1 MTAKSLASRLLV
13 PVLLTVSLIS
23 LLLILAVFRISGHI
37 IEDFHRHVASDHI
50 REVKRLIDSS
60 LAELTTA
67 QLLDNAVVVDAKK
80 RALVEA
86 LSLTWKQQNIG
97 GIIATNAGEVV
108 YSSFPPAVTS
118 LILGLPEAGYF
129 RAKDNG
135 DSLHGE
141 SAAFYAWG
149 WRVAVA
155 SKVTP
160 AASSRREV
168 IVLIPLVIV
177 ATGSMGAIIFVLLR
191 RNLQQPV
198 GSMVGSVT
206 RGEPVE
212 ATGIRELDRIGAAV
226 NDAMQR
232 IAQQNEE
239 LAAELEERTKA
250 EAAVRQKEEHIRML
264 LESAAEG
271 IYGTDT
277 NDICTFCNR
286 SCLAMLG
293 YEKDDDFIG
302 KNVHE
307 LIHHTRPDGS
317 PYPREQCRILDARR
331 SGHGKRVDDEVF
343 WRKDGSSFPVEYWSY
358 PVVERGVVTGAIVA
372 FFDITERK
380 KAEQALLNEKNKFE
394 AIIAAMGDG
403 ISIQDRSYRILYQ
416 NDRHREFVGSHPGEF
431 CYSAYQSNDDVCQ
444 GCPVRMSFEDGL
456 VHTVERIRKS
466 PDGTRYYEVTAS
478 PLRDASGE
486 IVAGIEMV
494 RDITQRVRTEQQL
507 HQAQKMESL
516 GHLAGGM
523 AHDFNNV
530 LTAILGY
537 ASLTD
542 MKLPEDDPLRGYLR
556 EITAAVERGMNV
568 TNQILA
574 FSRKQA
580 VTVQDV
586 DLNAIITGLRGMLN
600 RLIRE
605 DIKIQLRLAQEPL
618 VVTADA
624 GQIEQV
630 VINLATNARDAM
642 PSGGTVTLSTERIS
656 IDDAFVRAHGYGK
669 TGAYA
674 LLTVTDT
681 GIGMDDAT
689 RERIFEP
696 FFTTKEVGRGT
707 GLGLAMAYGVVQ
719 KHNGHITVYS
729 EQGKG
734 SVFRV
739 YLPLAESAGHTGSSA
754 QQLSDD
760 LPVQGTETILVAED
774 DEALRRLS
782 KTVLESAGYTVI
794 DASDGSEAV
803 ARFRENPD
811 RIAMVLLD
819 GIMPKLNGREAFTEM
834 LKIRPNLKAVFMSGY
849 AEEIFRA
856 GDISDLRAGFLAKPV
871 TPHQL
876 LLKVRRTLDS

>member
-1 MTAKSLASRLLV
+1 MTAKTLAARLLV
-13 PVLLTVSLIS
+13 PVLATVSVVS
-23 LLLILAVFRISGHI
+23 LLLILAVYQISSDI
-37 IEDFHRHVASDHI
+37 VEDFHRHLAADHI
-50 REVKRLIDSS
+50 AEVKRLIDSS

-80 RALVEA
+80 KALVEA
-86 LSLTWKQQNIG
+86 LSLTWKQRDIG
-97 GIIATNAGEVV
+97 GVIATSGGQVV
-108 YSSFPPAVTS
+108 YSSFPSAVTS
-118 LILGLPEAGYF
+118 RILGLPETGYF
-129 RAKDNG
+129 RTKENG
-135 DSLHGE
+135 DSLRGE
-141 SAAFYAWG
+141 SAVFYAWG

-155 SKVTP
+155 SKVFP
-160 AASSRREV
+160 SEKSRREV
-168 IVLIPLVIV
+168 IFLIPLVIL
-177 ATGSMGAIIFVLLR
+177 ATGSMGAMIFVLLR
-191 RNLQQPV
+191 KNIQQPV
-198 GSMVGSVT
+198 DSMVGSVA

-212 ATGIRELDRIGAAV
+212 STGIAELDRIGAAV

-277 NDICTFCNR
+277 NEICTFCNR
-286 SCLAMLG
+286 SCLTMLG
-293 YEKDDDFIG
+293 YEQADDLIG

-317 PYPREQCRILDARR
+317 PYPKDQCRILDVRR
-331 SGHGKRVDDEVF
+331 TGRGTRIDDEVF

-358 PVVERGVVTGAIVA
+358 PIVERGVVTGAIVA

-403 ISIQDRSYRILYQ
+403 ISIQDRSYRVLYQ
-416 NDRHREFVGSHPGEF
+416 NERHRQFVGTHAGEF
-431 CYSAYQSNDDVCQ
+431 CYRAYQQNDDVCQ
-444 GCPVRMSFEDGL
+444 GCPVHLSFEDGQ
-456 VHTVERIRKS
+456 VHTVERVLKR
-466 PDGTRYYEVTAS
+466 PDGARHFEVTAS

-507 HQAQKMESL
+507 HQAQKMESI

-537 ASLTD
+537 ASLMD
-542 MKLPEDDPLRGYLR
+542 MKIPGDDPLRDYLR

-580 VTVQDV
+580 VTVQDI
-586 DLNAIITGLRGMLN
+586 DINALITGLRGMLN

-605 DIKIQLRLAQEPL
+605 DITIHLLLAHEPL
-618 VVTADA
+618 VVTADTS
-624 GQIEQV
+624 QLEQV
-630 VINLATNARDAM
+630 LINLATNARDAM
-642 PSGGTVTLSTERIS
+642 PSGGTLTISTRRIE
-656 IDDAFVRAHGYGK
+656 IDDEFVRTHGYGK
-669 TGAYA
+669 PGGYA
-674 LLTVTDT
+674 LLSVTDT

-696 FFTTKEVGRGT
+696 FFTTKELGRGT

-734 SVFRV
+734 SVFRI
-739 YLPLAESAGHTGSSA
+739 YLPLAESAKATGGGA
-754 QQLSDD
+754 PQRPDD
-760 LPVQGTETILVAED
+760 QPVQGTETILVAED
-774 DEALRRLS
+774 DDALRRLS

-794 DASDGSEAV
+794 DAVDGSEAV
-803 ARFRENPD
+803 AKFSENRD

-819 GIMPKLNGREAFTEM
+819 GIMPKKNGKEAFIEM
-834 LKIRPNLKAVFMSGY
+834 LKIRPDLKVVFMSGY

-856 GDISDLRAGFLAKPV
+856 GDIAGLRAGFLAKPV
-871 TPHQL
+871 TPHDL
-876 LLKVRRTLDS
+876 LVKIRQTLDS